1 MAGWGRRPPRSAAV
15 PTAYSMDLRVRVLAD
30 CDSGM
35 GVPAAAKKFSVS
47 TAWVR
52 RLKQRRRE
60 TGETAPRKKRTGRKP
75 LRETHA
81 DALRQAVADRPD
93 ATLAELRESL

>member
-1 MAGWGRRPPRSAAV
+1 MWQDRGRRPPWRAAV

-35 GVPAAAKKFSVS
+35 GVPAAAKKYTVS
-47 TAWVR
+47 AAWVR

-93 ATLAELRESL
+93 ATLAE